1 MSDTTLPTDH
11 GSESSRPVPHRWML
25 VIGSAAWVLLADQLT
40 KWWAVEELAPSATSP
55 GRIIDVA
62 WKLRFNYAENTG
74 MAFSQG
80 ASSGR
85 WIGLIVVLIVAA
97 LVVFA
102 ARSHSR
108 LQVILLGVIIGGA
121 IGNLVDRAARAED
134 GWLSGAVVD
143 FIDLQ
148 FWPVFNIADAAVVVG
163 GLLLVLVSLREPE
176 STDAQP
182 DTDGSAG
189 EAAVPGDSPRK
200 RDRDRV
206 EEGHGKKAPPE
217 AGSGSPANTSVGRTE
232 PQG

>member
-1 MSDTTLPTDH
+1 MSETTLPNDQ
-11 GSESSRPVPHRWML
+11 GAERPTVPHRW
-25 VIGSAAWVLLADQLT
+25 VWVVGAAALVLLADQLT
-40 KWWAVEELAPSATSP
+40 KWWAVEELAPSVTSP
-55 GRIIDVA
+55 GRIIDVV

-85 WIGLIVVLIVAA
+85 WIGLIVVVIVAA

-108 LQVILLGVIIGGA
+108 TQVILLGVIIGGA
-121 IGNLVDRAARAED
+121 LGNLVDRVARADD

-143 FIDLQ
+143 FIDFQ

-176 STDAQP
+176 PNDAP
-182 DTDGSAG
+182 PAAEAG
-189 EAAVPGDSPRK
+189 DDA
-200 RDRDRV
+200 
-206 EEGHGKKAPPE
+206 APPE
-217 AGSGSPANTSVGRTE
+217 VGGDSTEDSSVGRTE
-232 PQG
+232 QQG

>member
-1 MSDTTLPTDH
+1 MSETTLPDDH
-11 GSESSRPVPHRWML
+11 GTEPPRTVPHRWTW
-25 VIGSAAWVLLADQLT
+25 VVGPAALVLLADQLT
-40 KWWAVEELAPSATSP
+40 KWWAVEELAPTATSP
-55 GRIIDVA
+55 GRIIDVV

-85 WIGLIVVLIVAA
+85 WIGLIVLVIVAA

-108 LQVILLGVIIGGA
+108 TQVVLLGVIIGGA
-121 IGNLVDRAARAED
+121 LGNLVDRAARAED

-143 FIDLQ
+143 FIDFQ

-176 STDAQP
+176 AADA
-182 DTDGSAG
+182 
-189 EAAVPGDSPRK
+189 EADDAT
-200 RDRDRV
+200 
-206 EEGHGKKAPPE
+206 PPAE
-217 AGSGSPANTSVGRTE
+217 AGGGSPADSPVGRTGQE
-232 PQG
+232 G

>member
-1 MSDTTLPTDH
+1 MSETTLPDDH
-11 GSESSRPVPHRWML
+11 GTEPPRTVPHRWMW
-25 VIGSAAWVLLADQLT
+25 VVGPAALVLLADQLT

-55 GRIIDVA
+55 GRIIDVV

-85 WIGLIVVLIVAA
+85 WIGLIVLVIVAA

-108 LQVILLGVIIGGA
+108 TQVVLLGVIIGGA
-121 IGNLVDRAARAED
+121 LGNLVDRAARAED

-143 FIDLQ
+143 FIDFQ

-176 STDAQP
+176 AADA
-182 DTDGSAG
+182 
-189 EAAVPGDSPRK
+189 EADDAT
-200 RDRDRV
+200 
-206 EEGHGKKAPPE
+206 PPAE
-217 AGSGSPANTSVGRTE
+217 AGGGSPADSPVGRTGQE
-232 PQG
+232 G

>member
-1 MSDTTLPTDH
+1 MSETTLPDDH
-11 GSESSRPVPHRWML
+11 GTERPRTVPHRWMW
-25 VIGSAAWVLLADQLT
+25 VVGPAALVLLADQLT

-55 GRIIDVA
+55 GRIIDVV

-85 WIGLIVVLIVAA
+85 WIGLIVVVIVAA

-108 LQVILLGVIIGGA
+108 TQVVLLGVIIGGA
-121 IGNLVDRAARAED
+121 LGNLVDRAARAED

-143 FIDLQ
+143 FIDFQ

-176 STDAQP
+176 AADA
-182 DTDGSAG
+182 
-189 EAAVPGDSPRK
+189 EADDAT
-200 RDRDRV
+200 
-206 EEGHGKKAPPE
+206 PPAE
-217 AGSGSPANTSVGRTE
+217 AGGGSPADSPVGRTGQE
-232 PQG
+232 G

>member
-1 MSDTTLPTDH
+1 MSETTQQNDH
-11 GSESSRPVPHRWML
+11 GAERPRSVPHRWMW
-25 VIGSAAWVLLADQLT
+25 VVGPAALVLLADQLT

-55 GRIIDVA
+55 GRIIDVV

-102 ARSHSR
+102 ARSRSR
-108 LQVILLGVIIGGA
+108 TQVILLGVIIGGA
-121 IGNLVDRAARAED
+121 LGNLVDRTARADD

-143 FIDLQ
+143 FIDFQ

-176 STDAQP
+176 AAD
-182 DTDGSAG
+182 
-189 EAAVPGDSPRK
+189 EATAD
-200 RDRDRV
+200 
-206 EEGHGKKAPPE
+206 EATAPPE
-217 AGSGSPANTSVGRTE
+217 VGGGSPEDSSVGRAE
-232 PQG
+232 RRG